1 MLKKQ
6 SLHIICVLLSVLF
19 ACTNKEQAVVRRIPV
34 EDFFKN
40 PEKSNMM
47 ISPDGS
53 SISYIQ
59 NYKNRANLF
68 CQSLNGDES
77 RQLTFDTIRGISNY
91 LWVDTNRLIYLYD
104 IDGKENYH
112 LFSIYKDGSN
122 KVDLT
127 PYDDVRMRF
136 IDMPPINNSEIYIGL
151 NKRKKEVFDLYK
163 INLNTGGLR
172 LVLENPGNISYWK
185 QDWQG
190 DIRLAVATD
199 GVNEKI
205 LFKKDKNAAFKEV
218 ISLNFKETLYP
229 ICFTE
234 NGTSVYALSN
244 LNRDK
249 VALVIFDLLLA
260 KETEV
265 IYQHN
270 DVDITDM
277 GFSYQTKQPLFA
289 TFRQNNF
296 QTHYL
301 NNNLNKIEKTI
312 KNTYA
317 GSSYSIINYTLND
330 DKFLIKIFSDRNIGT
345 YCLFDLKNNKLTEI
359 AKMSPWLKEE
369 ELANTTPFDFTSR
382 DGIKINAYLTLPKFK
397 QDRYPLIVLAHP
409 YLWQRTKWA
418 YNPEVQFFANR
429 GYAVVSVNHRGVDG
443 FGKKFT
449 ELGFKEVGR
458 KMQDDYTDAVYYLI
472 SEGIVD
478 TSRIGIYGMSF
489 GGYFALNGLI
499 RDSGLYKCAASY
511 SGFTN
516 LFSYIKEIPPY
527 YKQYLDM
534 VYEMIGNPEKDVE
547 YLRECSPVFH
557 TDYINVPV
565 FIAHGEKDQRMSVSE
580 INLFVKALKKK
591 ELKVNY
597 FLLNDEGHTFR
608 IEENKISLYS
618 ELEMFFEE
626 NLMKK

>member
-1 MLKKQ
+1 MILKKQ
-6 SLHIICVLLSVLF
+6 GVYIIYVLLIALF
-19 ACTNKEQAVVRRIPV
+19 ACTNKEQSGVRSIPV
-34 EDFFKN
+34 EDFFRN

-53 SISYIQ
+53 CISYIQ

-68 CQSLNGDES
+68 CQSIKSNES
-77 RQLTFDTIRGISNY
+77 RQLTFDTVRGITNY

-112 LFSIYKDGSN
+112 LFSVYKDGSN
-122 KVDLT
+122 KIDLT
-127 PYDDVRMRF
+127 PFEDVRMRF
-136 IDMPPINNSEIYIGL
+136 IDMPPVNKDEIYIGL
-151 NKRKKEVFDLYK
+151 NKRKKDVFDLYK
-163 INLNTGGLR
+163 INLNTGALR

-199 GVNEKI
+199 GVNEKV
-205 LFKKDKNAAFKEV
+205 LFKKDKNAEFKEV

-234 NGTSVYALSN
+234 DGTSVYALSN

-249 VALVIFDLLLA
+249 VALVKFDLLLA

-270 DVDITDM
+270 DVDINDM
-277 GFSYQTKQPLFA
+277 GVSYQTKQPLFA

-301 NNNLNKIEKTI
+301 NNNLNKIEKAV
-312 KNTYA
+312 KNKYA
-317 GSSYSIINYTLND
+317 GSSYNIINYTMND

-345 YCLFDLKNNKLTEI
+345 YCLFDLTNNKLTEI
-359 AKMSPWLKEE
+359 AKMSPWLNEE
-369 ELANTTPFDFTSR
+369 ELASTKPFDFTSR
-382 DGIKINAYLTLPKFK
+382 DGLKINAYLTLPKIK

-409 YLWQRTKWA
+409 SLWQRTKWG

-443 FGKKFT
+443 FGKKFV

-489 GGYFALNGLI
+489 GGYFALNGLV
-499 RDSGLYKCAASY
+499 RD
-511 SGFTN
+511 
-516 LFSYIKEIPPY
+516 
-527 YKQYLDM
+527 
-534 VYEMIGNPEKDVE
+534 
-547 YLRECSPVFH
+547 
-557 TDYINVPV
+557 
-565 FIAHGEKDQRMSVSE
+565 
-580 INLFVKALKKK
+580 
-591 ELKVNY
+591 
-597 FLLNDEGHTFR
+597 
-608 IEENKISLYS
+608 
-618 ELEMFFEE
+618 
-626 NLMKK
+626 

>member
-1 MLKKQ
+1 
-6 SLHIICVLLSVLF
+6 
-19 ACTNKEQAVVRRIPV
+19 
-34 EDFFKN
+34 
-40 PEKSNMM
+40 MM

-53 SISYIQ
+53 CISYIQ

-68 CQSLNGDES
+68 CQSLISDES
-77 RQLTFDTIRGISNY
+77 RQLTFDTIRGITNY

-104 IDGKENYH
+104 VDGKENYH
-112 LFSIYKDGSN
+112 LFSISKDGSN

-127 PYDDVRMRF
+127 PFEDVRLRF
-136 IDMPPINNSEIYIGL
+136 IDMPPINKEEIYICL

-163 INLNTGGLR
+163 INLNTGALR
-172 LVLENPGNISYWK
+172 LVVENPGNISYWK

-190 DIRLAVATD
+190 DIRLAVTTD

-205 LFKKDKNAAFKEV
+205 LFKKDKNAEFKEV

-229 ICFTE
+229 ICFTAD
-234 NGTSVYALSN
+234 GSSVYALSN

-249 VALVIFDLLLA
+249 VALVKFDLLTA

-265 IYQHN
+265 IYQN
-270 DVDITDM
+270 DDVDITDM
-277 GFSYQTKQPLFA
+277 GFSNQTKLPLFT
-289 TFRQNNF
+289 TFRRNNF

-301 NNNLNKIEKTI
+301 NSDLNKIEKAV
-312 KNTYA
+312 KNKYE
-317 GSSYSIINYTLND
+317 GSSYTIINYTIND
-330 DKFLIKIFSDRNIGT
+330 DKFLIKIFSDRNVGT
-345 YCLFDLKNNKLTEI
+345 YCLYDLKYNKLTEI

-369 ELANTTPFDFTSR
+369 ELANTKAFDFTSR
-382 DGIKINAYLTLPKFK
+382 DGININAYLTLPKVK

-409 YLWQRTKWA
+409 ALWQRTKWG

-443 FGKKFT
+443 FGKKFA

-458 KMQDDYTDAVYYLI
+458 KMQDDYTDAVYHLI
-472 SEGIVD
+472 SQGIVD

-489 GGYFALNGLI
+489 GGYFALNGLV

-557 TDYINVPV
+557 TDQINVPV

-580 INLFVKALKKK
+580 INQFVKALKKK

-597 FLLNDEGHTFR
+597 FLLNDEGHGFR
-608 IEENKISLYS
+608 KEENKISLYT
-618 ELEMFFEE
+618 ELETFFDE